1 MVKITI
7 AFLVAVAIV
16 VWADW
21 TKQKV
26 GENVSAYVSVIGL
39 LNWDENIIDNTF
51 LDVFIALFKT
61 ETIAMN
67 MLERFED
74 ILVYECGEL
83 EVTLPNP
90 TFFKRIVKSWA
101 DNQTEV
107 WKAYYSAQQSVE
119 MDASNILL
127 GATQE
132 VLTGKDGTTKT
143 RNLSHNGT
151 NNYDNEDN
159 VVSDNSV
166 YGFNEGG
173 AKPKD
178 HSVVTDNTTSTNTVN
193 YTDAETGKDE
203 KSLSHTK
210 VFTDYGKF
218 FDTAEKFDMLT
229 NMNVIN
235 KIVCDFKDKFCLS
248 VY

>member
-1 MVKITI
+1 M
-7 AFLVAVAIV
+7 
-16 VWADW
+16 
-21 TKQKV
+21 
-26 GENVSAYVSVIGL
+26 SAYVSVIGL

-67 MLERFED
+67 MLERLED
-74 ILVYECGEL
+74 LLVYECGEL

-90 TFFKRIVKSWA
+90 TFFKKIVKSWA
-101 DNQTEV
+101 DNQIGV
-107 WKAYYSAQQSVE
+107 WKAYYSAQQAVE
-119 MDASNILL
+119 VDVSNILL
-127 GATQE
+127 GSTQE
-132 VLTGKDGTTKT
+132 VLTGKDDTTKT
-143 RNLSHNGT
+143 RNLSHNET
-151 NNYDNEDN
+151 TTYDNEDN

-166 YGFNEGG
+166 YGFNESG

-178 HSVVTDNTTSTNTVN
+178 HSVVTDNTIGNNTVK
-193 YTDAETGKDE
+193 YTDDETGKDE

-218 FDTAEKFDMLT
+218 FDSASRLNMVAEI
-229 NMNVIN
+229 NVIN
-235 KIVCDFKDKFCLS
+235 KIIVDFRDKFCLS